1 MIAKDQFLS
10 NMSHEIRTPM
20 NGILGF
26 INLLNEP
33 NLNKSQISTYSA
45 IINKS
50 GDRLLNTINDI
61 IDISKIEAG
70 ELQLEV
76 NPQISDLIALASDG
90 TSKRTTLGSV
100 LNSSIPST
108 FGTTT
113 INGDLVVSWVRIS
126 VNCTCISNWSC
137 T

>member
-1 MIAKDQFLS
+1 MS
-10 NMSHEIRTPM
+10 NKR
-20 NGILGF
+20 
-26 INLLNEP
+26 
-33 NLNKSQISTYSA
+33 IS
-45 IINKS
+45 
-50 GDRLLNTINDI
+50 
-61 IDISKIEAG
+61 

-113 INGDLVVSWVRIS
+113 INGDLVVSWVRIN

>member
-1 MIAKDQFLS
+1 MS
-10 NMSHEIRTPM
+10 NKR
-20 NGILGF
+20 
-26 INLLNEP
+26 
-33 NLNKSQISTYSA
+33 IS
-45 IINKS
+45 
-50 GDRLLNTINDI
+50 
-61 IDISKIEAG
+61 

-113 INGDLVVSWVRIS
+113 INGDLFSSWIWINGVSRLIKLRDAYGS
-126 VNCTCISNWSC
+126 ELRNADIRK
-137 T
+137 

>member
-1 MIAKDQFLS
+1 MS
-10 NMSHEIRTPM
+10 NKR
-20 NGILGF
+20 
-26 INLLNEP
+26 
-33 NLNKSQISTYSA
+33 IS
-45 IINKS
+45 
-50 GDRLLNTINDI
+50 
-61 IDISKIEAG
+61 

-113 INGDLVVSWVRIS
+113 INGDLDVNGNLRVSTLISASILYESGSTIFGDTEDDTHEFIGHVMMQSASFIVR
-126 VNCTCISNWSC
+126 
-137 T
+137 